1 MALPPKTRARAT
13 TTGQAKSQAWQA
25 WRIADGRF
33 DVFSPVGASL
43 VGGRWNSPGLGVIY
57 ASRSY
62 AGAMLECLAHAGIGR
77 VPKTHVAIEIAI
89 AAAVSVEQQGECSL
103 PVGWD
108 HADLHVARAFGD
120 AWIRERRTAVLV
132 VPSVVARREVNV
144 LLNPRHA
151 DFKKIVAGSP
161 EPVVWDARLFR
172 RHWLPIRTQQGKA
185 ADEARTLQLLAAAI
199 NHRIAFGPMS
209 ASRPRILISRYP
221 VWVGSASSQRVEA
234 AVRSDP
240 FPRILRRPCRSV
252 ASDRF
257 LGTAVIRLAEGR
269 MAGSGDCRHSLAEPR

>member
-13 TTGQAKSQAWQA
+13 TIRQATAQAWQA

-43 VGGRWNSPGLGVIY
+43 VGGRWNSPGLGAIY

-77 VPKTHVAIEIAI
+77 VPRTHVAIEIAI
-89 AAAVSVEQQGECSL
+89 AAAVSVEQHGESSL

-132 VPSVVARREVNV
+132 VPSVVARRELNV

-161 EPVVWDARLFR
+161 EPVVWDARLFG
-172 RHWLPIRTQQGKA
+172 RH
-185 ADEARTLQLLAAAI
+185 
-199 NHRIAFGPMS
+199 
-209 ASRPRILISRYP
+209 
-221 VWVGSASSQRVEA
+221 
-234 AVRSDP
+234 
-240 FPRILRRPCRSV
+240 
-252 ASDRF
+252 
-257 LGTAVIRLAEGR
+257 
-269 MAGSGDCRHSLAEPR
+269 

>member
-13 TTGQAKSQAWQA
+13 TTRQAKSQAWQA

-43 VGGRWNSPGLGVIY
+43 VCGRWNSPGLGVIY
-57 ASRSY
+57 ASRNY
-62 AGAMLECLAHAGIGR
+62 AGAMLECLAHSGIGR
-77 VPKTHVAIEIAI
+77 VPRTHVAMDVAI
-89 AAAVSVEQQGECSL
+89 AAAVSVEQHGESSL

-161 EPVVWDARLFR
+161 EPVVWDSRLFS
-172 RHWLPIRTQQGKA
+172 RH
-185 ADEARTLQLLAAAI
+185 
-199 NHRIAFGPMS
+199 
-209 ASRPRILISRYP
+209 
-221 VWVGSASSQRVEA
+221 
-234 AVRSDP
+234 
-240 FPRILRRPCRSV
+240 
-252 ASDRF
+252 
-257 LGTAVIRLAEGR
+257 
-269 MAGSGDCRHSLAEPR
+269 